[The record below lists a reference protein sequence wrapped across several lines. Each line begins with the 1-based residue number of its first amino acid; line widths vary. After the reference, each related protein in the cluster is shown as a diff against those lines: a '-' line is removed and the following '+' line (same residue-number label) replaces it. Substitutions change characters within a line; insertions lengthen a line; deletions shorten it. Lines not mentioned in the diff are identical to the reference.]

1 MPRKIGDGR
10 YSVGKSLAALVAE
23 LTMMAAHRQT
33 YYWFIRLKRTWGWKV
48 GNPRGAFSEQR
59 GET

>member
-1 MPRKIGDGR
+1 MATSAAVRPTT
-10 YSVGKSLAALVAE
+10 VGFRGAQGQNCNIWL
-23 LTMMAAHRQT
+23 
-33 YYWFIRLKRTWGWKV
+33 IRLKRTWGRKV